1 MRQPLIIKCD
11 RDARFTKAAF
21 SQMMKLGGTHVR
33 FGTAHRSDS
42 NGAVERANQ
51 AISVL
56 LRGFRV
62 EQRFWAS
69 LIPYVMWLLNTRPQ
83 MHLGGLSAVEIES
96 GRTPLDALYM
106 TDPILSQRRVPADV
120 SETLERHKFLRQLVD
135 DHRRYAF
142 DLMSDQYNQHH
153 QYYDRAELPPG
164 SYAYVLAKHL
174 TSDEQRAGLAD
185 AAKLRDRY
193 WGPYKVLKW
202 VNSADVELEI
212 PKSNTG
218 AHNVFHISRIKKAA
232 DTAAAAKKLPL
243 PRWMRNGL
251 PSKLTEEDRD
261 YEISSIVGHHDFAA
275 DGDTVQYFSV
285 DSATVIF

>member
-1 MRQPLIIKCD
+1 M
-11 RDARFTKAAF
+11 
-21 SQMMKLGGTHVR
+21 
-33 FGTAHRSDS
+33 
-42 NGAVERANQ
+42 
-51 AISVL
+51 
-56 LRGFRV
+56 
-62 EQRFWAS
+62 
-69 LIPYVMWLLNTRPQ
+69 
-83 MHLGGLSAVEIES
+83 
-96 GRTPLDALYM
+96 
-106 TDPILSQRRVPADV
+106 
-120 SETLERHKFLRQLVD
+120 
-135 DHRRYAF
+135 
-142 DLMSDQYNQHH
+142 
-153 QYYDRAELPPG
+153 
-164 SYAYVLAKHL
+164 AKHL

-261 YEISSIVGHHDFAA
+261 YEIMLFEYALITIRETASFSKGCSRVCLLGLHAA
-275 DGDTVQYFSV
+275 TSP
-285 DSATVIF
+285 

>member
-1 MRQPLIIKCD
+1 
-11 RDARFTKAAF
+11 
-21 SQMMKLGGTHVR
+21 
-33 FGTAHRSDS
+33 
-42 NGAVERANQ
+42 
-51 AISVL
+51 
-56 LRGFRV
+56 
-62 EQRFWAS
+62 
-69 LIPYVMWLLNTRPQ
+69 

-106 TDPILSQRRVPADV
+106 TDSILSQRRVPADV
-120 SETLERHKFLRQLVD
+120 KETLERHKFLRQLVD

-212 PKSNTG
+212 PVLFTSRARLPAARACDMLTG
-218 AHNVFHISRIKKAA
+218 RIYRYYSCRAS
-232 DTAAAAKKLPL
+232 TPMTL
-243 PRWMRNGL
+243 
-251 PSKLTEEDRD
+251 
-261 YEISSIVGHHDFAA
+261 F
-275 DGDTVQYFSV
+275 
-285 DSATVIF
+285 

>member
-1 MRQPLIIKCD
+1 
-11 RDARFTKAAF
+11 
-21 SQMMKLGGTHVR
+21 
-33 FGTAHRSDS
+33 
-42 NGAVERANQ
+42 
-51 AISVL
+51 
-56 LRGFRV
+56 
-62 EQRFWAS
+62 
-69 LIPYVMWLLNTRPQ
+69 

-142 DLMSDQYNQHH
+142 DLMSDQHNQHH

-193 WGPYKVLKW
+193 CCLLYTSPSPRDRTRSRMPS
-202 VNSADVELEI
+202 SA
-212 PKSNTG
+212 
-218 AHNVFHISRIKKAA
+218 
-232 DTAAAAKKLPL
+232 
-243 PRWMRNGL
+243 
-251 PSKLTEEDRD
+251 
-261 YEISSIVGHHDFAA
+261 
-275 DGDTVQYFSV
+275 
-285 DSATVIF
+285 